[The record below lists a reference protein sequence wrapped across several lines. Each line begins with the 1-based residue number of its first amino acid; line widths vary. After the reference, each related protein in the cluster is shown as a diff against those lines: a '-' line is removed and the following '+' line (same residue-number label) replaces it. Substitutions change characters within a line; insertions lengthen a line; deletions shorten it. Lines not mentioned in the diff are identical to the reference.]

1 MENNRSNVPIEKK
14 YALTIEEAS
23 VYFGIGQNRIL
34 QLAKNPLCNFSI
46 RVGDGRGKY
55 PIKRQLFEEYLD
67 SQRRI

>member
-34 QLAKNPLCNFSI
+34 QLAKNPL
-46 RVGDGRGKY
+46 
-55 PIKRQLFEEYLD
+55 
-67 SQRRI
+67 